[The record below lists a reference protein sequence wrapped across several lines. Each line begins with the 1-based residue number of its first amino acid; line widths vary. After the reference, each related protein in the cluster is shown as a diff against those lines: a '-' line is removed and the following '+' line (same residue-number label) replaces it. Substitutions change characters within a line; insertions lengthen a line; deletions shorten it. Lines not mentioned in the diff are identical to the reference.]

1 MVRGEEG
8 ERLKGMDYACRPR
21 RASFSYFFNLSRLR
35 GKREWWEVE
44 EVSFQDVRGE
54 VRRIKRDARTKCQK
68 S

>member
-44 EVSFQDVRGE
+44 DRYLSRM
-54 VRRIKRDARTKCQK
+54 
-68 S
+68 